1 MFSPDPGKVDRH
13 TWRRGSHLTR
23 EAEMGGAL
31 IGWQAND
38 GSARLLDGRRLSLT
52 V

>member
-1 MFSPDPGKVDRH
+1 MCSPDVSKVNRH
-13 TWRRGSHLTR
+13 TCRRGWHLTR

-31 IGWQAND
+31 IGSQSND
-38 GSARLLDGRRLSLT
+38 DSARLLDGRRLPLT